1 MAEVWIPP
9 MMQKRT
15 GERQQV
21 QVSGATVRQ
30 IVNNL
35 EKEFPGIREYLC
47 DGDEISPGIAVVVDG
62 ETTNLGML
70 EHVKEESEIHFL
82 PAISGG

>member
-15 GERQQV
+15 GEKQQV
-21 QVSGATVRQ
+21 QIPGTTVRQ

-35 EKEFPGIREYLC
+35 EKEFPGIREHLC
-47 DGDEISPGIAVVVDG
+47 DGDEISPGIAVIIDG
-62 ETTNLGML
+62 ATTNLGML
-70 EHVKEESEIHFL
+70 EHVREDSEIHFL